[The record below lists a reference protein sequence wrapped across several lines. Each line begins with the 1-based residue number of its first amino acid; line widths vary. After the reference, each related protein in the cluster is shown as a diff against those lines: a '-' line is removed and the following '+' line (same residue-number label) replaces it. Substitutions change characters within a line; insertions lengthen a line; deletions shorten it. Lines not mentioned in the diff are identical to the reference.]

1 MRSSTRTTLFL
12 LWCSIASCGGSERPL
27 ADRAVG
33 QYDFVEARFTIT
45 GGADADTTLRAGQ
58 RGMFGNLILHPDRR
72 LSGASGFF
80 GTNAYMTG
88 TWSVEDSQLRLHLDS
103 IGSFPAPTSPV
114 SAVLTNR
121 TLSFSVTTVSPTLKR
136 TYVVAMKTDLRNL
149 LSAQESR
156 FDESSRYATDVARLD
171 FKGSAG
177 VNRPTFQ
184 MGNRAFSAIVTHS
197 RLPDARCAIAKSM
210 KNPIDSTARD
220 GEVACSLPPERD
232 SLRIAY
238 TWRRAS

>member
-1 MRSSTRTTLFL
+1 MRALTRTAIL
-12 LWCSIASCGGSERPL
+12 LLSCWSVSCSDQSL

-58 RGMFGNLILHPDRR
+58 RGMFGNLILHPDGR

-88 TWSVEDSQLRLHLDS
+88 TWSVEDEELRLHLDS
-103 IGSFPAPTSPV
+103 IGSFPAPASPV
-114 SAVLTNR
+114 PAQLTNR
-121 TLSFSVTTVSPTLKR
+121 TLSFAATTVSPTLKR
-136 TYVVAMKTDLRNL
+136 TYAVAMRTDLRNL
-149 LSAQESR
+149 LSAQEEHLKDST
-156 FDESSRYATDVARLD
+156 RYASDVARLD
-171 FKGSAG
+171 FEGSPG
-177 VNRPTFQ
+177 VNTPKLQT
-184 MGNRAFSAIVTHS
+184 GNRAFSATVTHS
-197 RLPDARCAIAKSM
+197 RLADAQCAIARAM

-220 GEVACSLPPERD
+220 GEVACNLPPERD
-232 SLRIAY
+232 SLLITY